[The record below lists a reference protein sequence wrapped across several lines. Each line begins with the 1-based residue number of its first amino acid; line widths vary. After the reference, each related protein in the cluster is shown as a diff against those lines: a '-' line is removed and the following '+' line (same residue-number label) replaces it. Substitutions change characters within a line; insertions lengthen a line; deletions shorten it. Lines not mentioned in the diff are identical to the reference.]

1 MIGGEFMEYSI
12 NQLSKMCGLTT
23 RTLRYYD
30 EIDLLKPRRVNSAGY
45 RIYGK
50 KEIDI
55 LQQILFFRELGVELD
70 HIKSI
75 LSKNQSDQSKLLKAH
90 LSRLLLRQ
98 KQINTLIE
106 NVNQTIES
114 IEGGFEM
121 KDSDKFKGFKKEMLS
136 KNDESYKDEVIQKWG
151 KHAYDQSRKQ
161 FENMSEIEYLEFMKL
176 SDDIEIGLKEAYNQG
191 NDEQSIYSKKVAL
204 LHKRWVELAWGVYS
218 IDTHHNLV
226 QMYVEDERFK
236 KYYDKDQ
243 EGLAVL
249 LRNAVFYH
257 IR

>member
-1 MIGGEFMEYSI
+1 MEYSI
-12 NQLSKMCGLTT
+12 NQLSKMSGLTT

-30 EIDLLKPRRVNSAGY
+30 EINLLKPRRVNSAGY

-50 KEIDI
+50 KEVDI

-70 HIKSI
+70 HIRSI
-75 LSKNQSDQSKLLKAH
+75 LSKNTNDQAKLLKGH
-90 LSRLLLRQ
+90 LSKLLLRQ
-98 KQINTLIE
+98 KQIHTLIE

-114 IEGGFEM
+114 IEGGKEM
-121 KDSDKFKGFKKEMLS
+121 KDSDKFNGFKKEMLS
-136 KNDESYKDEVIQKWG
+136 KNDETYKDEVIQKWG

-161 FENMSEIEYLEFMKL
+161 FENMSEIEYLEFMRL
-176 SDDIEIGLKEAYNQG
+176 SGEIDISLKEAYNLG
-191 NDEQSIYSKKVAL
+191 NDEKSVYSKRVAE
-204 LHKRWVELAWGVYS
+204 LHKRWIELAWGTYS
-218 IDTHHNLV
+218 IDAHHNLV
-226 QMYVEDERFK
+226 QMYVEDDRFK

-257 IR
+257 LK

>member
-1 MIGGEFMEYSI
+1 MEYSI
-12 NQLSKMCGLTT
+12 NQLSRMSGLTT

-30 EIDLLKPRRVNSAGY
+30 EINLLKPKRVNLSGY
-45 RIYGK
+45 RIYGT
-50 KEIDI
+50 KEIDT
-55 LQQILFFRELGVELD
+55 LQQILFFRELGVELES
-70 HIKSI
+70 IKLI
-75 LSKNQSDQSKLLKAH
+75 INKNSNEQTKLLKGH
-90 LSRLLLRQ
+90 LSKLLLRQ
-98 KQINTLIE
+98 KQIHTLIE

-121 KDSDKFKGFKKEMLS
+121 KDSDKFKGFKKELLD
-136 KNDESYKDEVIQKWG
+136 KNNESYRDEVIQKWG
-151 KHAYDQSRKQ
+151 KHAYDESRKQ

-176 SDDIEIGLKEAYNQG
+176 SQDIETGLKEAYNLG
-191 NDEQSIYSKKVAL
+191 NDEKSLNSKKVAE
-204 LHKRWVELAWGVYS
+204 LHKRWIELAWGTYS
-218 IDTHHNLV
+218 IDAHHNLV

>member
-1 MIGGEFMEYSI
+1 MEYSI
-12 NQLSKMCGLTT
+12 NQLSKISGLTT

-30 EIDLLKPRRVNSAGY
+30 EIDLLKPKRVNSAGY

-50 KEIDI
+50 IEIDT
-55 LQQILFFRELGVELD
+55 LQQILFFRELGVELEG
-70 HIKSI
+70 IKVI
-75 LSKNQSDQSKLLKAH
+75 LNHSKNDQAKLLKGHLSKLLLK
-90 LSRLLLRQ
+90 Q
-98 KQINTLIE
+98 KQIHTLIE

-114 IEGGFEM
+114 IEGGIEM
-121 KDSDKFKGFKKEMLS
+121 KDSDKFKGFKKELLNQ
-136 KNDESYKDEVIQKWG
+136 NDEVYRDEVIQKWG

-176 SDDIEIGLKEAYNQG
+176 SGEIEDTLKEAYQLG
-191 NDEQSIYSKKVAL
+191 NDEKSTYSKKVAE
-204 LHKRWVELAWGVYS
+204 LHKRWIELAWGTYS
-218 IDTHHNLV
+218 IDAHHNLV

-236 KYYDKDQ
+236 KYYDKNQ